1 MLMKLKVEEFSI
13 SESEFRKLDIPLT
26 ENVVRL
32 SDEEGGGF
40 AVALEVF
47 HQLHCLV

>member
-1 MLMKLKVEEFSI
+1 MDFKVGEFSI

-26 ENVVRL
+26 ENTVRL
-32 SDEEGGGF
+32 SDQQGGGF
-40 AVALEVF
+40 DVGLEVF